1 MIEAKSVKSQT
12 RQELVRHKPVT
23 AFFHLIV
30 FAPIAPDRHDL
41 LIVVI
46 NGNDIGQGDSVIVLI
61 LFIHFFA
68 INAVEQIIDVHFQ
81 QCDYVIIAIVVFINA
96 FDFANNAVG
105 WIDIVAACIAGLEV
119 VAVLNI
125 AIVVVLRHSNEV
137 SIAWGCVEVFALWSH
152 AKVFC
157 LDELA
162 ALPVEVYVPPNLF
175 ERLADQ
181 R

>member
-12 RQELVRHKPVT
+12 RQELVAHKPVT
-23 AFFHLIV
+23 AFFHFIV

-46 NGNDIGQGDSVIVLI
+46 NGNDVGQGDSVIVLI

-68 INAVEQIIDVHFQ
+68 VNAVEQIIYVHFQ

-119 VAVLNI
+119 VAVLNV
-125 AIVVVLRHSNEV
+125 AIVVVLWHSNKV
-137 SIAWGCVEVFALWSH
+137 SIAWRCVEVFALWCH
-152 AKVFC
+152 AKIFC

-162 ALPVEVYVPPNLF
+162 ALPVEVYVPPHLF
-175 ERLADQ
+175 ERLTDQ